1 MIPFAA
7 TTELKAALIIA
18 AAAACFGAGWAV
30 EGWRLH
36 AQIAQIRSEHA
47 VADQQRAENNLAA
60 VVTGQQ
66 RGDALVERV
75 ATEENARTQS
85 QQEKTHELRRL
96 TTGRPCLAGT
106 VVRLLNMPDG
116 IKPGFISQAASESV
130 PADAGAATDSD
141 VAAWIGQCSRGYE
154 TCRGRLQAI
163 HDFFGG
169 SAVSDDVVDRAQ
181 AREQEMRQDALDKH
195 TRTAQAS
202 AAADSAETCAMC
214 GEPIPEGRRNA
225 VPGVQTCVDCQKDVE
240 RLGMRVR

>member
-1 MIPFAA
+1 MIPLAA
-7 TTELKAALIIA
+7 KTEVKLALLVA
-18 AAAACFGAGWAV
+18 FGAACFAGGWAV
-30 EGWRLH
+30 EGWRMG
-36 AQIAQIRSEHA
+36 ARIAGVEASQAKRDQG
-47 VADQQRAENNLAA
+47 VAEANLAQ
-60 VVTGQQ
+60 VVAGEV

-75 ATEENARTQS
+75 AHEETQRDEIN
-85 QQEKTHELRRL
+85 QEKSRAIRPFV
-96 TTGRPCLAGT
+96 TGRPCLAGAA
-106 VVRLLNMPDG
+106 VRLLNLPDG
-116 IKPGFISQAASESV
+116 IQPGAVSQAAGESV

-195 TRTAQAS
+195 TRAAQAS

-225 VPGVQTCVDCQKDVE
+225 VH
-240 RLGMRVR
+240 GMRVR